1 MALLVSPDANDLLT
15 AVRSLLNQP
24 SEVNSF
30 WTDDEL
36 LAYMNAGI
44 KRYFTLITQFGQGQF
59 TTTANLNIV
68 GNQETV
74 PLPADFFMAKSLSKM
89 ASDGQTF
96 IPLDYVNNLTEVW
109 ITNASG
115 GDGFCPSW
123 YIRGSNIVL
132 RPVSNSSETGT
143 LLLEYVQFPSIL
155 LTGGD
160 TLNADVSP
168 VFRELI
174 EMFAVYKAKLKESLV
189 TGVNTYSGA
198 EEHVGALATELKDIM
213 AKRSLGPT
221 YTVQFA
227 PEEF

>member
-1 MALLVSPDANDLLT
+1 MALLTSPDANELI
-15 AVRSLLNQP
+15 ASVRSMLNQP
-24 SEVNSF
+24 SETNSF

-44 KRYFTLITQFGQGQF
+44 KRYFTLVAQFGQGQF
-59 TTTANLNIV
+59 TTTVSLSIV

-74 PLPADFFMAKSLSKM
+74 PLPLDFFMAKSLSKM
-89 ASDGQTF
+89 SSNGQTF
-96 IPLDYVNNLTEVW
+96 IPLNYVNNLTDVW

-123 YIRGSNIVL
+123 YIRGANIIL
-132 RPVSNSSETGT
+132 RPVSTTSEPAS
-143 LLLEYVQFPSIL
+143 LLFEYVQFPSVM

-160 TLNADVSP
+160 SLTSDVSP

-198 EEHVGALATELKDIM
+198 EEHVSSLATELKDVM

-221 YTVQFA
+221 YTVQFN
-227 PEEF
+227 PEEV